1 MCRVG
6 FDVALA
12 YVWWSRGFVDATVSS
27 LLKLSKN
34 ALDGVVLSFFSMLIV
49 FKLLPW

>member
-12 YVWWSRGFVDATVSS
+12 YVLWSRGFVDATVSAF
-27 LLKLSKN
+27 LKLSKN
-34 ALDGVVLSFFSMLIV
+34 TLDGTALYCKSLINSV
-49 FKLLPW
+49 